1 MSGMTTGNVSLLTR
15 AEVWSRELKEILRDE
30 LMAQKYV
37 RWLQEFPD
45 GDTFKIPSIGQAY
58 VDDYAEDE
66 AVKYRPL
73 DTGQFTFQI
82 NEYLSSGT
90 YVTKKAEQDMFY
102 MNELVSRFVPE
113 QERAIMEHVEEAI
126 LGLQAGQTAGNANLI
141 NGVAHRY
148 AGSGAASGTM
158 VANGI
163 TLADF
168 ARANLALNKANV
180 SANNRV
186 AIVDPSA
193 AYLIETLTNISNVSN
208 NAMFEGIVSSGIATG
223 MRFVRNIYGFDVYT
237 SQRVATIGTE
247 SVKIG
252 DQSGSAI
259 SCAGFKANLFFS
271 ADASVVPF
279 IGAWRQMPEVDTEY
293 NKDFQR
299 TEFVTTARYG
309 VKLYRPENLVTIL
322 SNSAV

>member
-30 LMAQKYV
+30 LMAQTYV

-82 NEYLSSGT
+82 TEYLSSGT

-126 LGLQAGQTAGNANLI
+126 LGLQSQQTAANTNTI
-141 NGVAHRY
+141 NGGKHRY
-148 AGSGAASGTM
+148 VATGSSS
-158 VANGI
+158 VI
-163 TLADF
+163 KVDDF
-168 ARANLALNKANV
+168 ARANLSLNLANV

-186 AIVDPSA
+186 AIVDPSV
-193 AYLIETLTNISNVSN
+193 AYTIETATQLVGIN
-208 NAMFEGIVSSGIATG
+208 NNPMFEGIVSSGIATG
-223 MRFVRNIYGFDVYT
+223 MRFVRNVYGFDVYT
-237 SQRVATIGTE
+237 SQRLATISSETLE
-247 SVKIG
+247 TV
-252 DQSGSAI
+252 

-309 VKLYRPENLVTIL
+309 VKLYRPENLVTVL
-322 SNSAV
+322 SNASV

>member
-30 LMAQKYV
+30 LMAQTYV

-82 NEYLSSGT
+82 TEYLSSGT

-113 QERAIMEHVEEAI
+113 QERAIMEHVEESI
-126 LGLQAGQTAGNANLI
+126 LNLQSQQTAGNANTI
-141 NGVAHRY
+141 NGAPHRY
-148 AGSGAASGTM
+148 AASGSSGVM
-158 VANGI
+158 AVQ
-163 TLADF
+163 DF
-168 ARANLALNKANV
+168 ARANLSLNKANV

-186 AIVDPSA
+186 AIVDPSV
-193 AYLIETLTNISNVSN
+193 AYTIETATQLVGIN
-208 NAMFEGIVSSGIATG
+208 NNPMFEGIVSTGIATG
-223 MRFVRNIYGFDVYT
+223 MRFVRNVYGFDVYT
-237 SQRVATIGTE
+237 SQRLATVSETLALGDGT
-247 SVKIG
+247 
-252 DQSGSAI
+252 GSAAR
-259 SCAGFKANLFFS
+259 SNFKANLFFS

-322 SNSAV
+322 SNPAV

>member
-1 MSGMTTGNVSLLTR
+1 MSGMTTGNVNLLTR

-30 LMAQKYV
+30 LMAQSYV
-37 RWLQEFPD
+37 RWLQDFPD

-58 VDDYAEDE
+58 VDDYVEDE

-126 LGLQAGQTAGNANLI
+126 LSLQSQQTAGNVNTI
-141 NGVAHRY
+141 NGGKHRY
-148 AGSGAASGTM
+148 AGASSGKIA
-158 VANGI
+158 VE
-163 TLADF
+163 DF
-168 ARANLALNKANV
+168 ARANLSLNLANV

-186 AIVDPSA
+186 AIVDPSV
-193 AYLIETLTNISNVSN
+193 AYIIETSSIIVGSSGFNP
-208 NAMFEGIVSSGIATG
+208 MFEGIVSTGIATG
-223 MRFVRNIYGFDVYT
+223 MRFVRNVYGFDVYT
-237 SQRVATIGTE
+237 SQRLATVSETLTLGDGT
-247 SVKIG
+247 S
-252 DQSGSAI
+252 SA
-259 SCAGFKANLFFS
+259 ARTNYKANLFFS

-309 VKLYRPENLVTIL
+309 VKLYRPENLVTVL
-322 SNSAV
+322 SDPAV

>member
-30 LMAQKYV
+30 LMAQTYV

-82 NEYLSSGT
+82 TEYLSSGT

-126 LGLQAGQTAGNANLI
+126 LGLQSQQTAANTNTI
-141 NGVAHRY
+141 NGGKHRY
-148 AGSGAASGTM
+148 VATGSSN
-158 VANGI
+158 VINV
-163 TLADF
+163 ADF
-168 ARANLALNKANV
+168 ARANLSLNLANV

-186 AIVDPSA
+186 AIVDPSV
-193 AYLIETLTNISNVSN
+193 AYTIETATQLVGIN
-208 NAMFEGIVSSGIATG
+208 NNPMFEGIVSSGIATG
-223 MRFVRNIYGFDVYT
+223 MRFVRNVYGFDVYT
-237 SQRVATIGTE
+237 SQRLATISSETLE
-247 SVKIG
+247 TV
-252 DQSGSAI
+252 

-309 VKLYRPENLVTIL
+309 VKLYRPENLVTVL
-322 SNSAV
+322 SNASV

>member
-1 MSGMTTGNVSLLTR
+1 
-15 AEVWSRELKEILRDE
+15 
-30 LMAQKYV
+30 MAQTYV

-82 NEYLSSGT
+82 TEYLSSGT

-113 QERAIMEHVEEAI
+113 QERAIMEHVEEAV
-126 LGLQAGQTAGNANLI
+126 LGLQSQQTAGNANTI
-141 NGVAHRY
+141 NGAPHRY
-148 AGSGAASGTM
+148 AASGSS
-158 VANGI
+158 GI
-163 TLADF
+163 ISVNDF
-168 ARANLALNKANV
+168 ARANLSLNLANV

-186 AIVDPSA
+186 AIVDPSV
-193 AYLIETLTNISNVSN
+193 AYTIETSSIINGSSGFNP
-208 NAMFEGIVSSGIATG
+208 MFDGIVSSGIATG
-223 MRFVRNIYGFDVYT
+223 MRFVRNVYGFDVYT
-237 SQRVATIGTE
+237 SQRLTTIVSETLTLADG
-247 SVKIG
+247 
-252 DQSGSAI
+252 SGSA
-259 SCAGFKANLFFS
+259 SRANYKANLFFS
-271 ADASVVPF
+271 ADAGVIPF

-309 VKLYRPENLVTIL
+309 VKLYRPENLVTVL
-322 SNSAV
+322 SNPSV

>member
-30 LMAQKYV
+30 LMAQTYV

-58 VDDYAEDE
+58 VDDYTEDE

-82 NEYLSSGT
+82 TEYLSSGT

-126 LGLQAGQTAGNANLI
+126 LGLQSQQTAANTNTI
-141 NGVAHRY
+141 NGGKHRY
-148 AGSGAASGTM
+148 VATGSSN
-158 VANGI
+158 VINV
-163 TLADF
+163 ADF
-168 ARANLALNKANV
+168 ARANLSLNLANV

-186 AIVDPSA
+186 AIVDPSVA
-193 AYLIETLTNISNVSN
+193 FTIETATQLVGIN
-208 NAMFEGIVSSGIATG
+208 NNPMFEGIVSSGIATG
-223 MRFVRNIYGFDVYT
+223 MRFVRNVYGFDVYT
-237 SQRVATIGTE
+237 SQRLATISSETLE
-247 SVKIG
+247 TV
-252 DQSGSAI
+252 

-309 VKLYRPENLVTIL
+309 VKLYRPENLITVL
-322 SNSAV
+322 SNAAV

>member
-30 LMAQKYV
+30 LMAQTYV

-58 VDDYAEDE
+58 VDDYVEDE
-66 AVKYRPL
+66 SIKYRPL

-82 NEYLSSGT
+82 TEYLSSGT

-113 QERAIMEHVEEAI
+113 QERAIMEHVEEAV
-126 LGLQAGQTAGNANLI
+126 LGLQSQQTAANTNSI
-141 NGVAHRY
+141 NGGKHRY
-148 AGSGAASGTM
+148 VATGSSN
-158 VANGI
+158 VINV
-163 TLADF
+163 ADF
-168 ARANLALNKANV
+168 ARANLSLNLANV

-186 AIVDPSA
+186 AIVDPSV
-193 AYLIETLTNISNVSN
+193 AYTIETSTQLVGIN
-208 NAMFEGIVSSGIATG
+208 NNPMFEGIVSSGIATG
-223 MRFVRNIYGFDVYT
+223 MRFVRNVYGFDVYT
-237 SQRVATIGTE
+237 SQRLATISSETLE
-247 SVKIG
+247 TVN
-252 DQSGSAI
+252 
-259 SCAGFKANLFFS
+259 CAGFKANLFFS

-309 VKLYRPENLVTIL
+309 VKLYRPENLVTVL
-322 SNSAV
+322 SNTSV

>member
-30 LMAQKYV
+30 LMAQTYV
-37 RWLQEFPD
+37 RWLQDFPD

-58 VDDYAEDE
+58 VDDYIEDE

-113 QERAIMEHVEEAI
+113 QERALMEHVEEAI
-126 LGLQAGQTAGNANLI
+126 LGLQSQQTAANTNTI
-141 NGVAHRY
+141 NGGKHRY
-148 AGSGAASGTM
+148 VATGSSN
-158 VANGI
+158 VINV
-163 TLADF
+163 ADF
-168 ARANLALNKANV
+168 ARANLSLNLANV

-186 AIVDPSA
+186 AIVDPSV
-193 AYLIETLTNISNVSN
+193 AYTIETATQLVGIN
-208 NAMFEGIVSSGIATG
+208 NNPMFEGIVSTGIATG
-223 MRFVRNIYGFDVYT
+223 MRFVRNVYGFDVYT
-237 SQRVATIGTE
+237 SQRLATI
-247 SVKIG
+247 
-252 DQSGSAI
+252 SAETLETVN
-259 SCAGFKANLFFS
+259 CAGFKANLLFS
-271 ADASVVPF
+271 ADAAVTPF

-309 VKLYRPENLVTIL
+309 VKLYRPENLITVL
-322 SNSAV
+322 SNASV

>member
-1 MSGMTTGNVSLLTR
+1 MSGMTTGNTTLLTR
-15 AEVWSRELKEILRDE
+15 SEVWSRELKEILRDE
-30 LMAQKYV
+30 LMAQKHV

-66 AVKYRPL
+66 SVKYRPL

-82 NEYLSSGT
+82 TEYLSSGT

-113 QERAIMEHVEEAI
+113 QERAIMEHVEETV
-126 LGLQAGQTAGNANLI
+126 LGLQSQQTAANTNAI
-141 NGVAHRY
+141 NGGKHRY
-148 AGSGAASGTM
+148 VATGSSN
-158 VANGI
+158 VINV
-163 TLADF
+163 ADF
-168 ARANLALNKANV
+168 ARANLSLNLANV

-186 AIVDPSA
+186 AIVDPSV
-193 AYLIETLTNISNVSN
+193 AYTIETATQLVGIN
-208 NAMFEGIVSSGIATG
+208 NNPMFEGIVSSGIATG
-223 MRFVRNIYGFDVYT
+223 MRFVRNVYGFDVYT
-237 SQRVATIGTE
+237 SQRLATISSETLE
-247 SVKIG
+247 TV
-252 DQSGSAI
+252 

-309 VKLYRPENLVTIL
+309 VKLYRPENLVVVL
-322 SNSAV
+322 SNAAV

>member
-30 LMAQKYV
+30 LMAQTYV

-58 VDDYAEDE
+58 VDDYVEDE

-82 NEYLSSGT
+82 TEYLSSGT

-126 LGLQAGQTAGNANLI
+126 LGLQSQQTAANTNTI
-141 NGVAHRY
+141 NGGKHRY
-148 AGSGAASGTM
+148 VATGSSN
-158 VANGI
+158 VINV
-163 TLADF
+163 ADF
-168 ARANLALNKANV
+168 ARANLSLNLANV

-186 AIVDPSA
+186 AIVDPSV
-193 AYLIETLTNISNVSN
+193 AYTIETATQLVGIN
-208 NAMFEGIVSSGIATG
+208 NNPMFEGIVSSGIATG
-223 MRFVRNIYGFDVYT
+223 MRFVRNVYGFDVYT
-237 SQRVATIGTE
+237 SQRLATISSETLE
-247 SVKIG
+247 TV
-252 DQSGSAI
+252 

-309 VKLYRPENLVTIL
+309 VKLYRPENLVTVL
-322 SNSAV
+322 SNASV

>member
-30 LMAQKYV
+30 LMAQTYV

-66 AVKYRPL
+66 AIKYRPL

-82 NEYLSSGT
+82 TEYLSSGT

-126 LGLQAGQTAGNANLI
+126 LGLQSQQTAANTNTI
-141 NGVAHRY
+141 NGGKHRY
-148 AGSGAASGTM
+148 VATGSSN
-158 VANGI
+158 VINV
-163 TLADF
+163 ADF
-168 ARANLALNKANV
+168 ARANLSLNLANV

-186 AIVDPSA
+186 AIVDPSV
-193 AYLIETLTNISNVSN
+193 AYTIETATQLVGIN
-208 NAMFEGIVSSGIATG
+208 NNPMFEGIVSSGIATG
-223 MRFVRNIYGFDVYT
+223 MRFVRNVYGFDVYT
-237 SQRVATIGTE
+237 SQRLATISSETLE
-247 SVKIG
+247 TVN
-252 DQSGSAI
+252 
-259 SCAGFKANLFFS
+259 CAGFKANLFFS

-309 VKLYRPENLVTIL
+309 VKLYRPENLITVL
-322 SNSAV
+322 SNPSV

>member
-30 LMAQKYV
+30 LMAQTYV

-82 NEYLSSGT
+82 TEYLSSGT

-126 LGLQAGQTAGNANLI
+126 LGLQSQQTAANTNTI
-141 NGVAHRY
+141 NGGKHRY
-148 AGSGAASGTM
+148 VATGSSN
-158 VANGI
+158 VINV
-163 TLADF
+163 ADF
-168 ARANLALNKANV
+168 ARANLSLNLANV

-186 AIVDPSA
+186 AIVDPSV
-193 AYLIETLTNISNVSN
+193 AYTIETATQLVGIN
-208 NAMFEGIVSSGIATG
+208 NNPMFEGIVSSGIATG
-223 MRFVRNIYGFDVYT
+223 MRFVRNVYGFDVYT
-237 SQRVATIGTE
+237 SQRLATISSETLE
-247 SVKIG
+247 TV
-252 DQSGSAI
+252 

-309 VKLYRPENLVTIL
+309 VKLYRPENIVCVL
-322 SNSAV
+322 SSTSV

>member
-1 MSGMTTGNVSLLTR
+1 MSGMTTGNTSLLTR

-30 LMAQKYV
+30 LMAQTYV

-66 AVKYRPL
+66 SVKYRPL

-82 NEYLSSGT
+82 TEYLSSGT

-113 QERAIMEHVEEAI
+113 QERAIMEHVEESI
-126 LGLQAGQTAGNANLI
+126 LGLQSAQTAGNTNDI
-141 NGVAHRY
+141 NGGKHRY
-148 AGSGAASGTM
+148 AAG
-158 VANGI
+158 NGGI
-163 TLADF
+163 IELADF
-168 ARANLALNKANV
+168 ARANLSLNLANV

-186 AIVDPSA
+186 AIVDPSV
-193 AYLIETLTNISNVSN
+193 AYTIETLTNISNVSN
-208 NAMFEGIVSSGIATG
+208 NPMFEGIVSSGIATG
-223 MRFVRNIYGFDVYT
+223 MRFVRNVYGFDVYT
-237 SQRVATIGTE
+237 SQRLATISSETLVEGDGTN
-247 SVKIG
+247 
-252 DQSGSAI
+252 SA
-259 SCAGFKANLFFS
+259 SRAGYKANLFFS
-271 ADASVVPF
+271 ADATVTPF

-309 VKLYRPENLVTIL
+309 VKLYRPENLVVVL
-322 SNSAV
+322 SNPSV

>member
-1 MSGMTTGNVSLLTR
+1 MSGMTTGNTSLLTR

-30 LMAQKYV
+30 LMAQTYV

-66 AVKYRPL
+66 SVKYRPL

-82 NEYLSSGT
+82 TEYLSSGT

-113 QERAIMEHVEEAI
+113 QERAIMEHVEESI
-126 LGLQAGQTAGNANLI
+126 LGLQSAQTAGNTNDI
-141 NGVAHRY
+141 NGGKHRY
-148 AGSGAASGTM
+148 AGGNSG
-158 VANGI
+158 I
-163 TLADF
+163 IELADF
-168 ARANLALNKANV
+168 ARANLSLNLANV

-186 AIVDPSA
+186 AIVDPSV
-193 AYLIETLTNISNVSN
+193 AYTIETLTNISNVSN
-208 NAMFEGIVSSGIATG
+208 NPMFEGIVSSGIATG
-223 MRFVRNIYGFDVYT
+223 MRFVRNVYGFDVYT
-237 SQRVATIGTE
+237 SQRLATISSETLVEGDGTN
-247 SVKIG
+247 
-252 DQSGSAI
+252 SA
-259 SCAGFKANLFFS
+259 SRAGYKANLFFS
-271 ADASVVPF
+271 ADATVVPF

-309 VKLYRPENLVTIL
+309 VKLYRPENLVVVL
-322 SNSAV
+322 SNPSV

>member
-30 LMAQKYV
+30 LMAQTYV

-82 NEYLSSGT
+82 TEYLSSGT

-126 LGLQAGQTAGNANLI
+126 LGLQSQQTAANTNTI
-141 NGVAHRY
+141 NGGKHRY
-148 AGSGAASGTM
+148 VATGAASGTM
-158 VANGI
+158 VANGL

-168 ARANLALNKANV
+168 ARANLSLNLANV

-193 AYLIETLTNISNVSN
+193 AYLIDTLTNLSNVSN
-208 NAMFEGIVSSGIATG
+208 NPMFEGIVSSGIATG
-223 MRFVRNIYGFDVYT
+223 MRFVRNVYGFDVYT
-237 SQRVATIGTE
+237 SQRVATI
-247 SVKIG
+247 
-252 DQSGSAI
+252 SAETLETI
-259 SCAGFKANLFFS
+259 NCAGFKANLFFS
-271 ADASVVPF
+271 ADATVVPF

-309 VKLYRPENLVTIL
+309 VKLYRPENLVTVL
-322 SNSAV
+322 SNPVV

>member
-15 AEVWSRELKEILRDE
+15 SEVWSRELKEILRDE
-30 LMAQKYV
+30 LMAQTYV

-58 VDDYAEDE
+58 VDDYTEDE

-82 NEYLSSGT
+82 TEYLSSGT

-113 QERAIMEHVEEAI
+113 QERAIMEHVEEAV
-126 LGLQAGQTAGNANLI
+126 LGLQSQQTAANTNAI
-141 NGVAHRY
+141 NGGKHRY
-148 AGSGAASGTM
+148 VATGSSN
-158 VANGI
+158 VINV
-163 TLADF
+163 ADF
-168 ARANLALNKANV
+168 ARANLSLNLANV

-186 AIVDPSA
+186 AIVDPSV
-193 AYLIETLTNISNVSN
+193 AYTIETSTQLVGIN
-208 NAMFEGIVSSGIATG
+208 NNPMFEGIVSSGIATG
-223 MRFVRNIYGFDVYT
+223 MRFVRNVYGFDVYT
-237 SQRVATIGTE
+237 SQRLATISSETLE
-247 SVKIG
+247 TV
-252 DQSGSAI
+252 

-271 ADASVVPF
+271 ADAGVIPF

-309 VKLYRPENLVTIL
+309 VKLYRPENLVVVL
-322 SNSAV
+322 SNTSV

>member
-1 MSGMTTGNVSLLTR
+1 MSGMTTGNVTLLTR

-30 LMAQKYV
+30 LMAQTYV

-82 NEYLSSGT
+82 TEYLSSGT

-126 LGLQAGQTAGNANLI
+126 LGLQSQQTAANTNTI
-141 NGVAHRY
+141 NGGKHRY
-148 AGSGAASGTM
+148 VATGSSN
-158 VANGI
+158 VI
-163 TLADF
+163 SVADF
-168 ARANLALNKANV
+168 ARANLSLNLANV

-186 AIVDPSA
+186 AIVDPSV
-193 AYLIETLTNISNVSN
+193 AYTIETATQLVGIN
-208 NAMFEGIVSSGIATG
+208 NNPMFEGIVSTGIATG
-223 MRFVRNIYGFDVYT
+223 MRFVRNVYGFDVYT
-237 SQRVATIGTE
+237 SQRLATISSETLE
-247 SVKIG
+247 TVN
-252 DQSGSAI
+252 
-259 SCAGFKANLFFS
+259 CAGFKANLLFS
-271 ADASVVPF
+271 ADAAVTPF

-309 VKLYRPENLVTIL
+309 VKLYRPENLITVL
-322 SNSAV
+322 SNTSV

>member
-1 MSGMTTGNVSLLTR
+1 MSGMTTGNTTLLTR
-15 AEVWSRELKEILRDE
+15 SEVWSRELKEILRDE

-66 AVKYRPL
+66 SVKYRPL

-82 NEYLSSGT
+82 TEYLSSGT

-113 QERAIMEHVEEAI
+113 QERAIMEHVEETV
-126 LGLQAGQTAGNANLI
+126 LGLQSGQTAGNANTI

-148 AGSGAASGTM
+148 AGSGSASGTM

-193 AYLIETLTNISNVSN
+193 AYLVETLTNLSNVSN
-208 NAMFEGIVSSGIATG
+208 NPMFEGIVSSGIATG
-223 MRFVRNIYGFDVYT
+223 MRFVRNVYGFDVYT

-259 SCAGFKANLFFS
+259 NCAGFKANLFFS

-309 VKLYRPENLVTIL
+309 VKLYRPENLVVVL
-322 SNSAV
+322 SNGAV

>member
-1 MSGMTTGNVSLLTR
+1 MSGMTTGNTSLLTR
-15 AEVWSRELKEILRDE
+15 AEVWSAELKEILRDE
-30 LMAQKYV
+30 LMAQTYV

-82 NEYLSSGT
+82 TEYISSGT

-126 LGLQAGQTAGNANLI
+126 LGLQSQQTAGNANTI
-141 NGVAHRY
+141 NGAPHRY
-148 AGSGAASGTM
+148 AASGSSG
-158 VANGI
+158 VI
-163 TLADF
+163 SVQDF
-168 ARANLALNKANV
+168 ARANLSLNKANV

-186 AIVDPSA
+186 AIVDPSV
-193 AYLIETLTNISNVSN
+193 AYTIETATQLVGIN
-208 NAMFEGIVSSGIATG
+208 NNPMFEGIVSTGIATG
-223 MRFVRNIYGFDVYT
+223 MRFVRNVYGFDVYT
-237 SQRVATIGTE
+237 SQRLATIVSETLTL
-247 SVKIG
+247 G
-252 DQSGSAI
+252 DGSGSA
-259 SCAGFKANLFFS
+259 SRAGYKANLLFS

-279 IGAWRQMPEVDTEY
+279 IGAWRQMPQVDTEY

-309 VKLYRPENLVTIL
+309 VKLYRPENLVTVL
-322 SNSAV
+322 SNPAV

>member
-1 MSGMTTGNVSLLTR
+1 MSGMTTGNTSLLTR

-30 LMAQKYV
+30 LMAQTYV

-82 NEYLSSGT
+82 TEYLSSGT

-113 QERAIMEHVEEAI
+113 QERAIMEHVEEAV
-126 LGLQAGQTAGNANLI
+126 LGLQSQQTSGDANSI

-148 AGSGAASGTM
+148 AGSGSSN
-158 VANGI
+158 VI
-163 TLADF
+163 SVADF

-180 SANNRV
+180 SSNNRV
-186 AIVDPSA
+186 AIVDPSV
-193 AYLIETLTNISNVSN
+193 AYTIETATQLVGIN
-208 NAMFEGIVSSGIATG
+208 NNPMFEGIVSTGIATG
-223 MRFVRNIYGFDVYT
+223 MRFVRNVYGFDVYT
-237 SQRVATIGTE
+237 SQRLSTIASE

-259 SCAGFKANLFFS
+259 NCAGFKANLFFS
-271 ADASVVPF
+271 ADATVVPF

-309 VKLYRPENLVTIL
+309 VKLYRPENLVTVL
-322 SNSAV
+322 SNTAV

>member
-1 MSGMTTGNVSLLTR
+1 MSGMTTGNTTLLTR
-15 AEVWSRELKEILRDE
+15 SEVWSRELKEILRDE

-66 AVKYRPL
+66 SVKYRPL

-82 NEYLSSGT
+82 TEYLSSGT

-113 QERAIMEHVEEAI
+113 QERAIMEHVEETV
-126 LGLQAGQTAGNANLI
+126 LGLQSQQTAANTNAI
-141 NGVAHRY
+141 NGGKHRY
-148 AGSGAASGTM
+148 VATGSSN
-158 VANGI
+158 VINV
-163 TLADF
+163 ADF
-168 ARANLALNKANV
+168 ARANLSLNLANV

-186 AIVDPSA
+186 AIVDPSV
-193 AYLIETLTNISNVSN
+193 AYTIETATQLVGIN
-208 NAMFEGIVSSGIATG
+208 NNPMFEGIVSSGIATG
-223 MRFVRNIYGFDVYT
+223 MRFVRNVYGFDVYT
-237 SQRVATIGTE
+237 SQRLATISSETLE
-247 SVKIG
+247 TVN
-252 DQSGSAI
+252 
-259 SCAGFKANLFFS
+259 CAGFKANLFFS
-271 ADASVVPF
+271 ADASVAPF
-279 IGAWRQMPEVDTEY
+279 IGAWRQMPEVDSEY

-309 VKLYRPENLVTIL
+309 VKLYRPENLVVVL
-322 SNSAV
+322 SNAAV

>member
-30 LMAQKYV
+30 LMAQTYV

-82 NEYLSSGT
+82 TEYLSSGT

-113 QERAIMEHVEEAI
+113 QERASMEHVEEAI
-126 LGLQAGQTAGNANLI
+126 LGLQSQQTAGATNAI
-141 NGVAHRY
+141 NGGKHRY
-148 AGSGAASGTM
+148 VATGSSN
-158 VANGI
+158 VINV
-163 TLADF
+163 ADF
-168 ARANLALNKANV
+168 ARANLSLNLANV

-186 AIVDPSA
+186 AIVDPSV
-193 AYLIETLTNISNVSN
+193 AYTIETATQLVGIN
-208 NAMFEGIVSSGIATG
+208 NNPMFEGIVSTGIATG
-223 MRFVRNIYGFDVYT
+223 MRFVRNVYGFDVYT
-237 SQRVATIGTE
+237 SQRLATISSETLE
-247 SVKIG
+247 TVN
-252 DQSGSAI
+252 
-259 SCAGFKANLFFS
+259 CAGFKANLFFS

-309 VKLYRPENLVTIL
+309 VKLYRPENLVVVL
-322 SNSAV
+322 SNPSV

>member
-30 LMAQKYV
+30 LMAQTYV

-82 NEYLSSGT
+82 TEYLSSGT

-126 LGLQAGQTAGNANLI
+126 LGLQSQQTAGATNAI
-141 NGVAHRY
+141 NGGKHRY
-148 AGSGAASGTM
+148 VATGSSN
-158 VANGI
+158 VINV
-163 TLADF
+163 ADF
-168 ARANLALNKANV
+168 ARANLSLNLANV

-186 AIVDPSA
+186 AIVDPSV
-193 AYLIETLTNISNVSN
+193 AYTIETATQLVGIN
-208 NAMFEGIVSSGIATG
+208 NNPMFEGIVSTGIATG
-223 MRFVRNIYGFDVYT
+223 MRFVRNVYGFDVYT
-237 SQRVATIGTE
+237 SQRLATI
-247 SVKIG
+247 
-252 DQSGSAI
+252 SAETLETVN
-259 SCAGFKANLFFS
+259 CAGFKANLLFS
-271 ADASVVPF
+271 ADAAVTPF

-309 VKLYRPENLVTIL
+309 VKLYRPENLITVL
-322 SNSAV
+322 SNTSV